1 MVGKNTVHMKRRYLI
16 TLEGSLESECSQ
28 TIKDLDPE
36 QYDLVSG
43 IISELWCGSN
53 STSAPFLTISE
64 IPIRVID
71 KVRVLSRGNILVC
84 SDADC
89 LEVNQFVKA
98 DFSDT
103 VFQVSALE
111 HLPHVPSV
119 GVVLRPNDQV
129 LDIPLGAVLEVL
141 S

>member
-1 MVGKNTVHMKRRYLI
+1 MERKYLI
-16 TLEGSLESECSQ
+16 TLKGPSESECSQ
-28 TIKDLDPE
+28 VIRTLDQD
-36 QYDLVSG
+36 QYNLVSG
-43 IISELWCGSN
+43 IIGELWCDSN
-53 STSAPFLTISE
+53 ASLLQIHE

-84 SDADC
+84 SDAEC
-89 LEVNQFVKA
+89 LSTYQFVKA

-111 HLPHVPSV
+111 YLPHVPSV
-119 GVVLRPNDQV
+119 GVILRPNDQAS
-129 LDIPLGAVLEVL
+129 DIPLGASLEVL

>member
-1 MVGKNTVHMKRRYLI
+1 MERKYLI
-16 TLEGSLESECSQ
+16 TLKGPSESECSQ
-28 TIKDLDPE
+28 IIRILDQD

-43 IISELWCGSN
+43 IIGELRCDSN
-53 STSAPFLTISE
+53 APLLQIHE

-71 KVRVLSRGNILVC
+71 KVRVIGRGNILVC
-84 SDADC
+84 SDANC
-89 LEVNQFVKA
+89 LEIDQFVKV

-103 VFQVSALE
+103 VFQVFALE

-119 GVVLRPNDQV
+119 GVILRPNDQV
-129 LDIPLGAVLEVL
+129 SDIPLGAVLEVL